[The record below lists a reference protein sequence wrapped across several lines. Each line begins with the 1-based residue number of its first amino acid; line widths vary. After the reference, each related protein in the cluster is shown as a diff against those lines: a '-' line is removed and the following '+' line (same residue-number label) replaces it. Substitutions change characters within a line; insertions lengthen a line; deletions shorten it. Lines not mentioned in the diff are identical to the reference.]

1 MPFFSFYRPAL
12 TENDIIAFN
21 AYCEF
26 MIAFSSFHSMKRTN
40 KEIIPYKFY
49 KQHYYSHKVIEKFMK
64 TIPSYVN
71 KTEGI
76 YLKYAACSCLSSL
89 IFEGFSFDYDDL
101 FYFCDLNI
109 PGTIYNESLKF
120 NQTFIKELTEN
131 SEIFLFLL
139 QIDSGSSVN
148 ILTNKLASRISMLTL
163 EQIKNHLSDS
173 LPNYVIRMKGS
184 SNFNGLTFNE
194 VKCTVVNERSL
205 FSFFLDDTELTGV
218 NDKKYSHRLI
228 LSNLLQ
234 HERFGHVKL
243 LSPFEELDDE
253 PMSPR
258 EYYNLS
264 KDNENKDGNKE
275 QQKENLIEIIEKSVN
290 AGQTYTKGE
299 SGIAFNVFLTRKD
312 ERNFNNLKNINA
324 DFIKIFNQ
332 PKLFAAE
339 DLTLLDKLS

>member
-1 MPFFSFYRPAL
+1 MPFFSFYRPTL
-12 TENDIIAFN
+12 TENDILAFN

-26 MIAFSSFHSMKRTN
+26 MLAFLSFRSMKRTN

-71 KTEGI
+71 KTDRI
-76 YLKYAACSCLSSL
+76 YLKYAACRCLRSL

-205 FSFFLDDTELTGV
+205 FSSFLDDT
-218 NDKKYSHRLI
+218 
-228 LSNLLQ
+228 
-234 HERFGHVKL
+234 
-243 LSPFEELDDE
+243 
-253 PMSPR
+253 
-258 EYYNLS
+258 
-264 KDNENKDGNKE
+264 
-275 QQKENLIEIIEKSVN
+275 
-290 AGQTYTKGE
+290 
-299 SGIAFNVFLTRKD
+299 
-312 ERNFNNLKNINA
+312 
-324 DFIKIFNQ
+324 
-332 PKLFAAE
+332 
-339 DLTLLDKLS
+339 